1 MIVVGLSRRRDA
13 GILPFTVVSCD
24 NILHNGNAARSVVLE
39 LADQS
44 GDGGLT
50 EWIKMEVAFPN
61 GKFFF

>member
-1 MIVVGLSRRRDA
+1 
-13 GILPFTVVSCD
+13 
-24 NILHNGNAARSVVLE
+24 LE

-61 GKFFF
+61 GKFFFWIN